1 MSSYGDWNQGV
12 IDEFRTNNG
21 TVSHGFGRALVL
33 VHHVGAKSG
42 IERIAP
48 LMGIRDGADTWLITA
63 SKGGAPQ
70 NPAWYH
76 NLLANPE
83 TTIETPDDGIV
94 KVRAVELTGAERDAA
109 WERFKAHS
117 DGFRQYEQKTSR
129 VIPVMELHRI

>member
-42 IERIAP
+42 IERVSP
-48 LMGIRDGADTWLITA
+48 LMGIRDDADTWFITA
-63 SKGGAPQ
+63 SKGGAPE

-83 TTIETPDDGIV
+83 TTIETPDDGVV
-94 KVRAVELTGAERDAA
+94 KVRAVELHGAERDAA

-117 DGFRQYEQKTSR
+117 DGFRQYELKTDR
-129 VIPVMELHRI
+129 VIPVLALHRI